1 MTDVQAEKKQ
11 KKEEKKKKKKK
22 KKKQED
28 LPHASSCL
36 FPSTRL
42 VWLA

>member
-11 KKEEKKKKKKK
+11 KKEEKKKKKK

>member
-1 MTDVQAEKKQ
+1 MTDVQTEKKQ

-28 LPHASSCL
+28 LPHVSSCL